1 MNLNDVT
8 IRTDLRPG
16 DLGYVVY
23 RHGVLYSREYDY
35 GLSFEMYVAEGIA
48 EFYRNY
54 DSERDRVWVCEH
66 GEAIVGFLL
75 LMHRDRAVAQLR
87 YFYLEPEYRGV
98 GLGKRLMELYMEFL
112 VNRNYRTSYLWT
124 TNELNAAASLYVRH
138 GFLLTAEKESTI
150 FGKPLLEQRYDLMI
164 GD

>member
-1 MNLNDVT
+1 MNLNDLT

-23 RHGVLYSREYDY
+23 RHGVLYNREYDY
-35 GLSFEMYVAEGIA
+35 GVSFEMYVAEGLA

-54 DSERDRVWVCEH
+54 DPELDGVWICGH
-66 GEAIVGFLL
+66 GDVTVGFLL
-75 LMHRDRAVAQLR
+75 LMHRDREVAQLR
-87 YFYLEPEYRGV
+87 YFYLEPEYRGM
-98 GLGKRLMELYMEFL
+98 GLGKRLMKLFMEFL
-112 VNRNYRTSYLWT
+112 VSRNYRTSYLWT
-124 TNELNAAASLYVRH
+124 TSELDAAASLYMRY
-138 GFLLTAEKESTI
+138 GFKLTMEKKSTV

>member
-8 IRTDLRPG
+8 IRTDLRSG

-54 DSERDRVWVCEH
+54 DPELDRVWICEH
-66 GEAIVGFLL
+66 GDVIVGFLL

-87 YFYLEPEYRGV
+87 YFYLEPEYRGA

-112 VNRNYRTSYLWT
+112 VSRKYRTSYLWT
-124 TNELNAAASLYVRH
+124 TNELGAAAALYTRH
-138 GFLLTAEKESTI
+138 GFRLKAEKESTA
-150 FGKPLLEQRYDLMI
+150 FGKSLFEQRYDLVI
-164 GD
+164 GG